1 MADNQELD
9 SVSHLRNQAKIER
22 EQRELDKLI
31 KGHLGEDTEEE
42 ETPQENEEAEEVQE
56 EKPVVEAKE
65 VKVEEATTDEDL
77 SDEEKTFKKRYGDL
91 RALTQ
96 RKEAEWKEKE
106 QNYLAQIED
115 AKQQAIELPKTQ
127 TDVQEWVKKYPEAA
141 SVIEA
146 IAAQKAQENDAKL
159 DARLKE
165 IEKMEAK
172 AKRQRAEAEL
182 VAIHPDFVSI
192 RDDDAFHDWA
202 EKQPKLVQNALYS
215 KDSSVEEIAYVISS
229 YKNAMGIKPRGTSTA
244 DEKAAASSVKP
255 RTKTA
260 VVKDTVEPTFS
271 ESMVAKM
278 SDKDF
283 EKNYDKII
291 QAQREGKFV
300 YDLKK

>member
-1 MADNQELD
+1 MTEDQELT
-9 SVSHLRNQAKIER
+9 SFSHKRNQDRI
-22 EQRELDKLI
+22 QREEKELEALLAE
-31 KGHLGEDTEEE
+31 HLGTKKEEPE
-42 ETPQENEEAEEVQE
+42 AQEVEQE
-56 EKPVVEAKE
+56 ERQETPVVEAE
-65 VKVEEATTDEDL
+65 KVETTEKPEAEEELSEED
-77 SDEEKTFKKRYGDL
+77 KTFKKRYGDL
-91 RALTQ
+91 RALMQ

-106 QNYLAQIED
+106 QTYLAQIEE
-115 AKQQAIELPKTQ
+115 AKQNAIELPKTQ

-182 VAIHPDFVSI
+182 MAIHPDFVSI

-215 KDSSVEEIAYVISS
+215 KDSTVEEIAYVISS
-229 YKNAMGIKPRGTSTA
+229 YKNAMGIKPKGTSTA

-260 VVKDTVEPTFS
+260 VVKDTVEPAFS
-271 ESMVAKM
+271 ESSVAKM
-278 SDKDF
+278 SDKEF

>member
-1 MADNQELD
+1 MTEDQELD
-9 SVSHLRNQAKIER
+9 SFSHKRNQSRIER
-22 EQRELDKLI
+22 EEKELEKL
-31 KGHLGEDTEEE
+31 LEEHYGTKKE
-42 ETPQENEEAEEVQE
+42 EPEAEEEVEQE
-56 EKPVVEAKE
+56 ESQETLVVETKE
-65 VKVEEATTDEDL
+65 EDTAEKPEVDEEL
-77 SDEEKTFKKRYGDL
+77 SEEEKTFKKRYGDL

-106 QNYLAQIED
+106 QDYLAQIEE
-115 AKQQAIELPKTQ
+115 AKKQAIELPQTQ

-229 YKNAMGIKPRGTSTA
+229 YKNAMGIKPKGTSTA

>member
-1 MADNQELD
+1 MTEDQELD
-9 SVSHLRNQAKIER
+9 SFSHKRNQSRIER
-22 EQRELDKLI
+22 EEKELEQLLAE
-31 KGHLGEDTEEE
+31 HYGEKKAE
-42 ETPQENEEAEEVQE
+42 PEAEEVEQE
-56 EKPVVEAKE
+56 ESQDKPVVEAKE
-65 VKVEEATTDEDL
+65 VDTTETPEAEEDL
-77 SDEEKTFKKRYGDL
+77 SEEEKTFKKRYGDL

-106 QNYLAQIED
+106 QNYLAQIEEI
-115 AKQQAIELPKTQ
+115 KQQSIELPQTQ

-215 KDSSVEEIAYVISS
+215 KESTVEEIAYVISS
-229 YKNAMGIKPRGTSTA
+229 YKNAMGIKPKGTSTA

-271 ESMVAKM
+271 ESGVAKM
-278 SDKDF
+278 SDKEF

>member
-1 MADNQELD
+1 MTEDQELD
-9 SVSHLRNQAKIER
+9 SFSHKRNQTRIER
-22 EQRELDKLI
+22 EEKEL
-31 KGHLGEDTEEE
+31 EELLAEHYGTKKE
-42 ETPQENEEAEEVQE
+42 EPEAEEVEQE
-56 EKPVVEAKE
+56 ESQDAPVVETK
-65 VKVEEATTDEDL
+65 KVETAEEPEEEL

-91 RALTQ
+91 RSLTQ
-96 RKEAEWKEKE
+96 RKESEWKEKE
-106 QNYLAQIED
+106 KNYLAQIEE
-115 AKQQAIELPKTQ
+115 AKQNAIELPQTQ

-215 KDSSVEEIAYVISS
+215 KESTVEEIAYVISS
-229 YKNAMGIKPRGTSTA
+229 YKNAMGIKPKGTSTA

-260 VVKDTVEPTFS
+260 VVKDSTEPTYS
-271 ESMVAKM
+271 ETMVAKM
-278 SDKDF
+278 SDKEF